1 MSFAYKKLNPA
12 EIKSVPYTANKQYEY
27 DSSSYAENNIQ
38 TYIGEYIPIDKDQ
51 PFDAVNDNLT
61 TDGNYRRLI
70 YESIRHLYY
79 QNYITA
85 SSQDQDIADD
95 ALIYPDNTNYFWHSS
110 SYDNYLQNTMNSG
123 SFPNFR
129 EFPYFEKVEYDFDA
143 TSSQYGDALY
153 FIENSAKIRVISIPK
168 DKYGEG
174 LKPGSFVI
182 SGSNFYMADDGQGNI
197 YDYIKVIA
205 RYGERFYSAAPG
217 YYSGEN
223 LAVPVG
229 NVFYNHGIA
238 VITNVDYLCF
248 IEGNPVARNDYI
260 SVLNTQE
267 NKILDT
273 LTGDFDDCVSL
284 ASESVSTSP
293 IEGFIFPDYSV
304 SASGDLI
311 ITPNL
316 NSVVPGGYKLQYTV
330 DNILGNTSNTAS
342 ISLEIT
348 SQPLTSSIESLTQSC
363 WEGNESASLTF
374 SIDKGIPPYSW
385 SIDGVNYTPI
395 NDLFQ
400 PILSASLIPTRSLVL
415 SIKDNVGELITQSIN
430 TSLTPINGKV
440 FQNSVSN
447 CGTTDGSIIVSA
459 SGVSGIISASLTS
472 SFSNSLEIP
481 CEFTELEVGTYTVYF
496 QDSNLCTSN
505 SIINVDKTIPVTISF
520 DGYTITGIDCFNTAS
535 GKIILNELNSAETAS
550 DYFITGGAE
559 PLTWSWS
566 GPSGFSTSSTNIINA
581 PSGSYILNIF
591 DADGCT
597 YPFNYEIESNTQI
610 SYTASIS
617 YSSSLSSSIY
627 INNLTGG
634 IPPYSASITT
644 NLSTYSS
651 SLNTGSSN
659 LELIA
664 DGITPNSTSIVITD
678 SLGCYAPTSNLEIY
692 GRTWEVSESFC
703 EDGTGSVAQRNL
715 NFYTFEET
723 GSEYVTVR
731 IHSGSET
738 PIQLDTSGS
747 ATGSYAWN
755 TNDTIYID
763 IYTGSNDNFYLRRE
777 FSGSSNVSG
786 IPANLTGSEVTNSI
800 ILTGSGRM
808 DFFDQNVDVSLA
820 FGTSHSLSSLH
831 LTASKINTEELTTN
845 INFKFDRQIDL
856 VDIRD
861 NFISEASNLALT
873 GSGGTTIADGSGSNF
888 IARDNKFIDTLYGN
902 TGSFIGP
909 NTLLFRD
916 TYAFGNTIN
925 TVSGSNVE
933 YTSGSIWSGSYSASY
948 FGGENAQYFT
958 QRSDKIWLMTAD
970 VDNINYLEVF
980 SYTDA
985 EQYTSDPIGVRT
997 NTTGSYRDY
1006 NIYAG
1011 SQRME
1016 NDLMYIMVIHEDE
1029 FAEMPLP
1036 SGLGGGEIF
1045 SRKLNLIRDVNRI
1058 YYLFMSPIGT
1068 SGSQELIDN
1077 RAISVGQYFID
1088 NVIYG

>member
-12 EIKSVPYTANKQYEY
+12 EIKSVPYVANKQYEY

-38 TYIGEYIPIDKDQ
+38 TYIGEYIPVNTDQ

-129 EFPYFEKVEYDFDA
+129 EFPYFQKVEYDFDA
-143 TSSQYGDALY
+143 TGSQYGDALY

-174 LKPGSFVI
+174 LKPGSFQI
-182 SGSNFYMADDGQGNI
+182 SGSEFFMADDGQGNI

-205 RYGERFYSAAPG
+205 KYGQRFYSAAPG

-267 NKILDT
+267 NKILDI
-273 LTGDFDDCVSL
+273 LNGDFDDCVSL

-293 IEGFIFPDYSV
+293 IEGFTFPDYSV

-316 NSVVPGGYKLQYTV
+316 NSITPGGYKLQYTV
-330 DNILGNTSNTAS
+330 DNTLGNTSNTAS

-374 SIDKGIPPYSW
+374 SIDRGIPPYSW
-385 SIDGVNYTPI
+385 SVDGTNYNPTD
-395 NDLFQ
+395 DLFQ
-400 PILSASLIPTRSLVL
+400 PILSASLTPTRSLVL
-415 SIKDNVGELITQSIN
+415 SIKDNVGEIVTQSIN
-430 TSLTPINGKV
+430 TAFIPIDGHI
-440 FQNSVSN
+440 FQNDVSN
-447 CGTTDGSIIVSA
+447 CGTNDGSIIVSA
-459 SGVSGIISASLTS
+459 SGAEGIISASLTA
-472 SFSNSLEIP
+472 SFSNSLETP
-481 CEFTELEVGTYTVYF
+481 NEFTGLEVGTYTVYL
-496 QDSNLCTSN
+496 QDSNLCTSS
-505 SIINVDKTIPVTISF
+505 SIMEVTRTIPVTAS
-520 DGYTITGIDCFNTAS
+520 YTITHINCFATNS
-535 GKIILNELNSAETAS
+535 GKIILDEIDEFGEPQ
-550 DYFITGGAE
+550 DYFLTGGTE

-566 GPSGFSTSSTNIINA
+566 GPNGFSSASQNIIDLA
-581 PSGSYILNIF
+581 SGSYILNIF
-591 DADGCT
+591 DADNCN
-597 YPFNYEIESNTQI
+597 YSFNYELTSSTQI
-610 SYTASIS
+610 TYTASLN
-617 YSSSLSSSIY
+617 YSSSNSSSVD
-627 INNLTGG
+627 INNITGG
-634 IPPYSASITT
+634 TGNYSYYISTSISQYSGSLPPIENFSIPLIADELLSGSASIQIVDEDLKCTA
-644 NLSTYSS
+644 S
-651 SLNTGSSN
+651 
-659 LELIA
+659 
-664 DGITPNSTSIVITD
+664 IT
-678 SLGCYAPTSNLEIY
+678 NLEIY
-692 GRTWEVSESFC
+692 GRVWEVSESFC

-715 NFYTFEET
+715 NFYTNEPT

-738 PIQLDTSGS
+738 PVQLDTSGS
-747 ATGSYAWN
+747 ATGSYIWN

-763 IYTGSNDNFYLRRE
+763 IFTGSNDDFYLRRQ
-777 FSGSSNVSG
+777 FSGSSDTLT
-786 IPANLTGSEVTNSI
+786 PALITGSEVTNSV
-800 ILTGSGRM
+800 ILTGNANLTH
-808 DFFDQNVDVSLA
+808 FEENLDVSLA
-820 FGTSHSLSSLH
+820 FGPDYEIDSLH
-831 LTASKINTEELTTN
+831 LTASKINTEELVTN
-845 INFKFDRQIDL
+845 INFKFDRQIPL
-856 VDIRD
+856 SKIRD
-861 NFISEASNLALT
+861 NFT
-873 GSGGTTIADGSGSNF
+873 GSAASLITTGSDGSGSNF
-888 IARDNKFIDTLYGN
+888 IARDNEFIDTKYGD

-916 TYAFGNTIN
+916 SYAFGNIIN
-925 TVSGSNVE
+925 TISGSSVE
-933 YTSGSIWSGSYSASY
+933 YTSGSIFSGSVSASI
-948 FGGENAQYFT
+948 FGGDNGYYFT
-958 QRSDKIWLMTAD
+958 QRTDKIWLMTAD
-970 VDNINYLEVF
+970 VDNIEYLEVF

-985 EQYTSDPIGVRT
+985 DEYQNDPVGTRQNTEYT
-997 NTTGSYRDY
+997 YRDY
-1006 NIYAG
+1006 KIFAG

-1016 NDLMYIMVIHEDE
+1016 HNLMYIMILHEDE
-1029 FAEMPLP
+1029 YAEMPLP
-1036 SGLGGGEIF
+1036 AGLGGGEIF
-1045 SRKLNLIRDVNRI
+1045 NRRLQNLKDVNRV
-1058 YYLFMSPIGT
+1058 YYLFMSPIGYNN
-1068 SGSQELIDN
+1068 SQAELDS
-1077 RAISVGQYFID
+1077 RATAVGQYFID